1 MNNLT
6 WQELYFFGQK
16 ELKKIANISAE
27 SELLHIFWHCFKMEK
42 SDIILNNFKSVSKKD
57 VDKFLEILG
66 KRKSGMPLQYCI
78 GKWEFMNIELNVGE
92 GVLIPREDTS
102 VLVNALLENLAKNR
116 PRTRTKNLKII
127 DLCSGSG
134 CIALALEKNI
144 KSPAEIYAAELSVRA
159 FDYLKMNHLK
169 NSSKIKLIND
179 DIFNCFSNFEDD
191 TFDAVISNPPYVRSI
206 DIKNLQPEVRREPV
220 IALDGGIDGL
230 DFYRKICK
238 YWVQKLR
245 LGGILAF
252 EVGFGQ
258 SDDVKNIMRQSGLR
272 IIASVTDINAVP
284 RALLA
289 VKPY

>member
-1 MNNLT
+1 MT
-6 WQELYFFGQK
+6 WRELYFYGQK
-16 ELKKIANISAE
+16 ELKKIANISAD

-42 SDIILNNFKSVSKKD
+42 SDIILNSSAPVLKED
-57 VDKFLEILG
+57 VDKFLEILE
-66 KRKSGMPLQYCI
+66 KRKSGMPLQYSI

-102 VLVNALLENLAKNR
+102 VLVNALLENLAKKR
-116 PRTRTKNLKII
+116 PQAKSLKII

-144 KSPAEIYAAELSVRA
+144 KPPAEIYAAEISAKA

-169 NSSKIKLIND
+169 NSSKIKIIND
-179 DIFNCFSNFEDD
+179 DIFNCFYDFEDD
-191 TFDAVISNPPYVRSI
+191 TFDAVVSNPPYIRSS

-220 IALDGGIDGL
+220 LALDGGIDGM

-238 YWVQKLR
+238 YWIQKLR
-245 LGGILAF
+245 PGGILAF

-258 SDDVKNIMRQSGLR
+258 ADDVKNIMQQSGLKT
-272 IIASVTDINAVP
+272 ISILDDINSVP
-284 RALLA
+284 RAILA
-289 VKPY
+289 VKSSH

>member
-6 WQELYFFGQK
+6 WRELYFYGQK
-16 ELKKIANISAE
+16 ELKKIANISAD

-42 SDIILNNFKSVSKKD
+42 SDIILNSSEPVLKED
-57 VDKFLEILG
+57 VDKFLEILE
-66 KRKSGMPLQYCI
+66 KRKSGMPLQYSI

-102 VLVNALLENLAKNR
+102 VLVNALLENLAKKR
-116 PRTRTKNLKII
+116 PQAKNLEII

-144 KSPAEIYAAELSVRA
+144 KPPAEIYAVEISAKA

-169 NSSKIKLIND
+169 NSSKIKIIND
-179 DIFNCFSNFEDD
+179 DIFNCFYDFEDD
-191 TFDAVISNPPYVRSI
+191 TFDAVVSNPPYIRSS
-206 DIKNLQPEVRREPV
+206 DIKNLQPEVRREPAL
-220 IALDGGIDGL
+220 ALDGGIDGL

-238 YWVQKLR
+238 YWIQKLR
-245 LGGILAF
+245 PGGVLAF

-258 SDDVKNIMRQSGLR
+258 ADDVKNIMQQSGLKTMA
-272 IIASVTDINAVP
+272 ILDDINSVP
-284 RALLA
+284 RAVLA
-289 VKPY
+289 VKPLH

>member
-1 MNNLT
+1 MDDLT
-6 WQELYFFGQK
+6 WRELYFYGQK
-16 ELKKIANISAE
+16 ELKKIANISAD

-42 SDIILNNFKSVSKKD
+42 SDIILNSSAPVLKED
-57 VDKFLEILG
+57 VDKFLEILE
-66 KRKSGMPLQYCI
+66 KRKSGMPLQYSI

-102 VLVNALLENLAKNR
+102 VLVNALLENLAKKR
-116 PRTRTKNLKII
+116 PQAKSLKII

-144 KSPAEIYAAELSVRA
+144 KPPAEIYAAEISAEA

-169 NSSKIKLIND
+169 NSSKIKIIND
-179 DIFNCFSNFEDD
+179 DIFNCFYDFEDD
-191 TFDAVISNPPYVRSI
+191 TFDAVVSNPPYIRSS

-220 IALDGGIDGL
+220 LALDGGIDGM

-238 YWVQKLR
+238 YWIQKLR
-245 LGGILAF
+245 PGGILAF

-258 SDDVKNIMRQSGLR
+258 ADDVKNIMQQSGLKT
-272 IIASVTDINAVP
+272 ISILDDINSVP
-284 RALLA
+284 RAILA
-289 VKPY
+289 VKSSH

>member
-1 MNNLT
+1 MT
-6 WQELYFFGQK
+6 WRELYFYGQK
-16 ELKKIANISAE
+16 ELKKNANISAD

-42 SDIILNNFKSVSKKD
+42 SDIILNSSEFAPKKD
-57 VDKFLEILG
+57 VDKFFEILK

-92 GVLIPREDTS
+92 GVLIPREDTA
-102 VLVNALLENLAKNR
+102 VLVNALLENLAKKWSQ
-116 PRTRTKNLKII
+116 TKKLKII

-144 KSPAEIYAAELSVRA
+144 KTPAEIYAAEISAKA

-179 DIFNCFSNFEDD
+179 DIFNCFYDFEDD
-191 TFDAVISNPPYVRSI
+191 TFDAVVSNPPYIRSS
-206 DIKNLQPEVRREPV
+206 DIKNLQPEVRCEPV
-220 IALDGGIDGL
+220 LALDGGIDGL

-245 LGGILAF
+245 PEGILAF

-258 SDDVKNIMRQSGLR
+258 ADYVKNIMQQSGLKT
-272 IIASVTDINAVP
+272 ISILSDINSIS
-284 RALLA
+284 RAILA
-289 VKPY
+289 VKPLHH